1 MKTSDINIYI
11 ISIWMLYKAL
21 VSDVFTLGRNVHTDK
36 SEMRDRGPVNFSI
49 NRSGSE
55 VKPTKGGLR
64 GPATGETGQA
74 EVGHVAETSEI
85 KFPEA
90 NSVQLVLQ
98 ALETLTV
105 EEPEN

>member
-11 ISIWMLYKAL
+11 ISIWMLYKAQ
-21 VSDVFTLGRNVHTDK
+21 VSDAFTLGRNVHTDK
-36 SEMRDRGPVNFSI
+36 SEMRERGPVNFSI
-49 NRSGSE
+49 NRSDSE

-64 GPATGETGQA
+64 GPATGKTGQS
-74 EVGHVAETSEI
+74 EVGHVTDISEI
-85 KFPEA
+85 KVPEA
-90 NSVQLVLQ
+90 DCVQLVLQ